1 MRDGCGAPCGVTCV
15 PYSTVDVRSD
25 VRCDAATHTAY
36 VCVSPYAMFDIL
48 KNVCANEPYTL
59 PFRDA
64 IRVYALQCPDMIDFW
79 DDQTPR
85 AAPADGDVYVCQGY
99 RASWSV
105 PSTCGR

>member
-48 KNVCANEPYTL
+48 KNVCANEPYSL
-59 PFRDA
+59 PFEMRSVCMLCSA
-64 IRVYALQCPDMIDFW
+64 LGFRVVGVCLSTRMSVHELI
-79 DDQTPR
+79 
-85 AAPADGDVYVCQGY
+85 PAGAVAV
-99 RASWSV
+99 R
-105 PSTCGR
+105 